1 MKFNINDII
10 HVLKSEGVVHEEDI
24 ITGAPRIKKKVS
36 LRYDDFAL
44 LVNENDF
51 LEDPVQTLDNAI
63 QSLSPSKLQHKIEGL
78 RLMQR
83 ILAADQPNSLFVPA
97 LAKEIV
103 QTMSE
108 PKIEKQKW
116 QQDKLVKRR
125 GKQVI
130 FAKRRVQ

>member
-1 MKFNINDII
+1 
-10 HVLKSEGVVHEEDI
+10 
-24 ITGAPRIKKKVS
+24 
-36 LRYDDFAL
+36 
-44 LVNENDF
+44 
-51 LEDPVQTLDNAI
+51 
-63 QSLSPSKLQHKIEGL
+63 
-78 RLMQR
+78 MQR

-116 QQDKLVKRR
+116 QQDKLLKRR

-130 FAKRRVQ
+130 FAKGRVQ

>member
-1 MKFNINDII
+1 MFLSYLFCIRN
-10 HVLKSEGVVHEEDI
+10 
-24 ITGAPRIKKKVS
+24 S

-116 QQDKLVKRR
+116 QQDKLLKRR

-130 FAKRRVQ
+130 FAKGRVQ